1 MAVAGKTMGCGS
13 GRPKS
18 LILGFPEVQTVSKQI
33 LIGGADLVGI
43 TEITELVAK
52 HRGPCVS
59 IFLHTHRSGPG
70 TQQDPTLLGELLDD
84 ASTQLTLFGFGQ
96 DQIEE
101 ILTPLFALID
111 NGEFWKYPADG
122 LALYAAPSF
131 HRHFRVQIPLEES
144 LTVGQ
149 TFRVRPL
156 LPLLTGDSRF
166 FLLALS
172 QNQVKLYEA
181 TKSTIAELS
190 LGPIPASMADA
201 LMGEKFQ
208 RQLQFRSV
216 SKTTVQYFG
225 SGSAGEVE
233 KQSVERFLRLVD
245 HGLVQRLGNST
256 HPLVLAAVEYY
267 PPLFR
272 EMSKYPHIVEGSIE
286 GNPNHRSPVELHT
299 EAWPLVKP
307 YLEAARRQALDRLRE
322 APTTR
327 VATIVT
333 DLVASAMEGG
343 IDTLLI
349 APGPQVWGTVDPSS
363 GVVEEVDEPSSDT
376 EDLLERVVA
385 DTLLND
391 GKVYSV
397 DASELPETS
406 AAAILR
412 F

>member
-1 MAVAGKTMGCGS
+1 MG
-13 GRPKS
+13 
-18 LILGFPEVQTVSKQI
+18 KQI
-33 LIGGADLVGI
+33 LIGGADLVGT
-43 TEITELVAK
+43 TEMKELVAM
-52 HRGPCVS
+52 HPGPCVS
-59 IFLHTHRSGPG
+59 IFLPTHRSGPE

-84 ASTQLTLFGFGQ
+84 ASAQLTSFGLDQ
-96 DQIEE
+96 EQIEE
-101 ILTPLFALID
+101 MLAPHMALID
-111 NGEFWKYPADG
+111 DGDFWKYPADG

-131 HRHFRVQIPLEES
+131 HRRFRVQIPLEES
-144 LTVGQ
+144 LTIGQ

-156 LPLLTGDSRF
+156 LPLLAGDSRF

-172 QNQVKLYEA
+172 QNRVKLYEA
-181 TKSTIAELS
+181 TKSTIAELR

-201 LMGEKFQ
+201 LEGEEFQ

-216 SKTTVQYFG
+216 SKTTVQFFG
-225 SGSAGEVE
+225 SGSGGEVE

-245 HGLVQRLGNST
+245 HGVVQRLGDSA

-267 PPLFR
+267 PPLYR
-272 EMSKYPHIVEGSIE
+272 EMSKYPHIVQRSID
-286 GNPNHRSPVELHT
+286 GNPDHRSPVELHA

-307 YLEAARRQALDRLRE
+307 YLDASRQQALDRFRE
-322 APTTR
+322 APTAR

-343 IDTLLI
+343 IDTLFI
-349 APGPQVWGTVDPSS
+349 APGPQLWGRIDPSS
-363 GVVEEVDEPSSDT
+363 GVVEEVDEPSSGT
-376 EDLLERVVA
+376 EDLLERAVA

-391 GKVYSV
+391 GKVYPV
-397 DASELPETS
+397 DTSELPETT